1 VVFLVGLLLVVA
13 CNCVNFDNADLLK
26 MDLALSIEQK
36 CGGLLACLH
45 YKLLNQESF
54 EFEHLVVCSPG

>member
-1 VVFLVGLLLVVA
+1 VVA

-26 MDLALSIEQK
+26 RDDLALSIEQK

-45 YKLLNQESF
+45 
-54 EFEHLVVCSPG
+54 